1 MLRPKIFIIV
11 FELSEKMMLS
21 EQHTLVESFLSL
33 PKFERQLI
41 ALKIMCCECADERAL
56 IGAIRKTGP
65 AGYEFTEKAYQAHL
79 ARFNKLGFTEKSNRL
94 EIKKQLHHD
103 FLVLMPEEGMA
114 WVYDTVNTLYGNHHR
129 YYEKDYFSYRFKSP
143 NRAHLLRAIYDNDP
157 TYFFDQPDTIEY
169 GNKLVIDLCDIFAE
183 SPLNIQWLQ
192 SRDKV
197 IRQYICIALLSNYYC
212 DNRPAYDNDKILA
225 LFLQNTHEN
234 TYHDYLQ
241 YCSALIHLSL
251 GQWDN
256 VLVYSSRIQNEK
268 SGFYLALQATVIFL
282 NGEFEQASKC
292 YRKAITAIRKHSNV
306 RNYYFDNILGVF
318 HLLCLAYV
326 DNNFSQLTTNANH
339 YDKYLQSTWT
349 LSMPVYE
356 LFPILALVEKG
367 DQKTAK
373 KELAQFAGGVEQ
385 LTHPLLIALYQL
397 ANYVVDKEYIK
408 RHKDEMYA
416 YLQYSLA
423 KQQYLAAHLF
433 YELLNTVEQYQLE
446 TSSYLDSSPFKLR
459 LLNLI
464 NVKDNWEYSFQALE
478 NLLVCDTQTMENPA
492 HTKRL
497 LWLVDPERY
506 DIEVIEQ
513 SFSKSGQWSR
523 GRSISLA
530 KLAHYQSEP
539 KFDYLTQDDKRAISG
554 IIEEDGGW
562 YGVHYD
568 FSPYHTFIA
577 LVGHPNIVHCQNR
590 DVAIEL
596 VAGEPELHIEE
607 KKQGYHLSLSH
618 YLKAPGLIIEPE
630 SLNKYRVI
638 DFSPAYAKIANV
650 LSKKGLSIP
659 ASAKDK
665 VLNVIQNAKRDIKIH
680 VGIKDIDIPEVAGD
694 AAPCIQLLPVN
705 EGLRATLWVK
715 PLANVG
721 TYFKVGQ
728 GKETFM
734 TMLVE
739 NGHEVRARV
748 QRDIESEK
756 AQLAELFT
764 NCPSLSQYEYE
775 PGEYEIETTE
785 DVLGV
790 LSELQQHALKKPLT
804 IEWPQGQT
812 FKIKQR
818 VNGSNLSLNIAS
830 ETNWFKY
837 DGSMTLHDGEVVS
850 MQELL
855 DSLDSHSYGRFIR
868 LGNGEFIELTS
879 QLKKQLNL
887 LHALSDDKKINP
899 LGAQV
904 LSDIAAQVENTTF
917 DEGWQAHVKKIKTMR
932 NHAPQVPNTL
942 QASLR
947 DYQIEGFQYLSR
959 LTHWGIGAC
968 LADDMGLGKTVQTIA
983 LLLER
988 AKKGASLV
996 VAPTSVCFNWSEE
1009 LAKFAPTLNVY
1020 DLRTDKRTAFIEG
1033 LGKFDVVICSYGLL
1047 QYNEDLLVNKQWETI
1062 VLDEAQAIKNANTQ
1076 RWKAVMKL
1084 KGKSRIAL
1092 SGTPIEN
1099 HLGELWSIFSF
1110 INPGLLGS
1118 IKSFQMK
1125 YSIPIETKQSPDRIH
1140 ALRALVAPYILR
1152 RIKSDVLNELPPKTE
1167 QTIHVQQTEKEA
1179 TFYEALRRTAAER
1192 MAHFMAE
1199 NNRISVLAEI
1209 TKLRQACCDSSLV
1222 DSSISIENSKLNAFI
1237 ATVKSIIENGHKAL
1251 VFSQYVSFLKIVK
1264 QRIEAENIVYQ
1275 YLDGATSAA
1284 NRKKAVD
1291 AFQSGEGDLF
1301 LLSLK
1306 AGGSGLNLTAA
1317 DYVIHLDPWW
1327 NPAVEDQASD
1337 RAHRIGQERPVTI
1350 YRFVMQNT
1358 IEEKIINLHE
1368 HKRNLANEL
1377 LSGQSVS
1384 GKLSNDDLMNLIS
1397 SSHGVM

>member
-1 MLRPKIFIIV
+1 M
-11 FELSEKMMLS
+11 LSEKQRQKLA
-21 EQHTLVESFLSL
+21 ELFLSL

-41 ALKIMCCECADERAL
+41 ALRIICSECTDERAF

-65 AGYEFTEKAYQAHL
+65 AGYEFTEKAYLAHI
-79 ARFNKLGFTEKSNRL
+79 ANFNKLGFIEKNTRFD
-94 EIKKQLHHD
+94 IKDELHHD
-103 FLVLMPEEGMA
+103 FLVLLPKEGMA
-114 WVYDTVNTLYGNHHR
+114 WVHDTVNALYGNQHPF
-129 YYEKDYFSYRFKSP
+129 YEKDYFSYRFKSQ
-143 NRAHLLRAIYDNDP
+143 NRAYLVNAIYANDP
-157 TYFFDQPDTIEY
+157 TYFLEQPDNIEY
-169 GNKLVIDLCDIFAE
+169 GNKLVLDLWTIFGE
-183 SPLNIQWLQ
+183 FPINIQWLQ

-197 IRQYICIALLSNYYC
+197 IREYICVALLSNYYC
-212 DNRPAYDNDKILA
+212 DNPPSFDNDNILA
-225 LFLQNTHEN
+225 LFLQNSHEN
-234 TYHDYLQ
+234 IYHDYLQ
-241 YCSALIHLSL
+241 YCSALIYLSL
-251 GQWDN
+251 GQRDKAFDYCER
-256 VLVYSSRIQNEK
+256 LQTEK
-268 SGFYLALQATVIFL
+268 SGFYLSLQATLCFL
-282 NGEFEQASKC
+282 NADFEPASKL
-292 YRKAITAIRKHSNV
+292 YRKAITALRKQSNV
-306 RNYYFDNILGVF
+306 RNYYFDNILGLF
-318 HLLCLAYV
+318 HMFCLAYV
-326 DNNFSQLTTNANH
+326 DNNFAQLATNAAH
-339 YDKYLQSTWT
+339 YEKYLQATWA
-349 LSMPVYE
+349 LPMPVYA
-356 LFPILALVEKG
+356 LFPMLALVEKG

-373 KELAQFAGGVEQ
+373 KQLAAFGERVEQ
-385 LTHPLLIALYQL
+385 LVNPFLIALHQL
-397 ANYVVDKEYIK
+397 VSYITDKEYIK
-408 RHKDEMYA
+408 RHADEIYN
-416 YLQYSLA
+416 YLQYSIS
-423 KQQYLAAHLF
+423 KQQHLATHLF
-433 YELLNTVEQYQLE
+433 YELLNTVEQYPPE
-446 TSSYLDSSPFKLR
+446 ACAYFERSSLKLR
-459 LLNLI
+459 LLHLI

-478 NLLVCDTQTMENPA
+478 NLLVCDAQTMENPA
-492 HTKRL
+492 HNKRL

-513 SFSKSGQWSR
+513 SFGKSGQWSR
-523 GRSISLA
+523 GRSVSLS
-530 KLAHYQSEP
+530 KLAHYQMEP
-539 KFDYLTQDDKRAISG
+539 KFDYLTQHDKIAISG

-562 YGVHYD
+562 YGAHYE

-577 LVGHPNIVHCQNR
+577 LIGHPNIVHCQNR

-607 KKQGYHLSLSH
+607 KKHGFHLSLSH
-618 YLKAPGLIIEPE
+618 YRKDAGLIIEPE

-638 DFSPAYAKIANV
+638 DFSQAYAKIASV
-650 LSKKGLSIP
+650 LTKKGLTIP

-665 VLNVIQNAKRDIKIH
+665 VLNVIQHAKRDIKIH
-680 VGIKDIDIPEVAGD
+680 VGIKDIDIPEIEGD
-694 AAPCIQLLPVN
+694 AAPCIQLLPMN
-705 EGLRATLWVK
+705 EGLRATLWAK
-715 PLANVG
+715 PLANLG
-721 TYFKVGQ
+721 TYFKMGQ
-728 GKETFM
+728 GKDAFM

-739 NGHEVRARV
+739 NGQEVRARV
-748 QRDIESEK
+748 QRNLTSEK
-756 AQLAELFT
+756 DQLAELFT
-764 NCPSLSQYEYE
+764 SCPSLSQYEYDT
-775 PGEYEIETTE
+775 GEYEIETTE

-790 LSELQQHALKKPLT
+790 LSELQQYALKKPLT
-804 IEWPQGQT
+804 IEWPQGQS

-887 LHALSDDKKINP
+887 LHALSDNKTINP

-932 NHAPQVPNTL
+932 KHAPQVPTTL

-996 VAPTSVCFNWSEE
+996 VAPTSVCFNWIEE
-1009 LAKFAPTLNVY
+1009 LTKFAPTLTVY
-1020 DLRTDKRTAFIEG
+1020 DLRTDKRTSLIEG

-1047 QYNEDLLVNKQWETI
+1047 QHNEDLLINKQWETI

-1118 IKSFQMK
+1118 IKSFQTK

-1152 RIKSDVLNELPPKTE
+1152 RIKSDVLSELPPKTE
-1167 QTIHVQQTEKEA
+1167 QTIHVQQTEEEA

-1222 DSSISIENSKLNAFI
+1222 DSSLSIENSKLNAFI
-1237 ATVKSIIENGHKAL
+1237 ETVKNIIENGHKAL
-1251 VFSQYVSFLKIVK
+1251 VFSQYVSFLQIVK
-1264 QRIEAENIVYQ
+1264 QRIDAEKIVYQ
-1275 YLDGATSAA
+1275 YLDGSTSAP

-1377 LSGQSVS
+1377 LSGQSVT

-1397 SSHGVM
+1397 NSHGVV